1 MVVIWDHCL
10 HVASVKFRKNR
21 SLLVDKATRTAK
33 NRQSRVHSNEHFWN
47 TTFGFIGNSRF
58 NTWSSAGIRINT
70 IELWGVKWPHFVCLC
85 ALPSLYV
92 IFQIAV
98 DMTGVWKPIRFLL
111 WITFVL
117 CHKNCRLN
125 QVQWTQVKS
134 ISFLHQSYE
143 VIVFKVVIEVAVKV
157 REYLYDQLSVYL
169 QTKVFNSKWEV
180 SERNFWA
187 ALLVKVP
194 VDAADLAKLFETLI
208 SYELDGLF
216 KSVVRLFLHN
226 LLQWSKPLTVI
237 CCIKVQ
243 RVALF
248 RHFQERFLLQL
259 LYCDSWGLPTVS
271 EHAFH
276 LSWWM
281 HSICWSR
288 SLRQVLKQIY

>member
-1 MVVIWDHCL
+1 
-10 HVASVKFRKNR
+10 
-21 SLLVDKATRTAK
+21 
-33 NRQSRVHSNEHFWN
+33 
-47 TTFGFIGNSRF
+47 
-58 NTWSSAGIRINT
+58 
-70 IELWGVKWPHFVCLC
+70 
-85 ALPSLYV
+85 
-92 IFQIAV
+92 
-98 DMTGVWKPIRFLL
+98 MTGVWKPIRFLL
-111 WITFVL
+111 WVTFVL

-216 KSVVRLFLHN
+216 KSVVHLFLHN

-237 CCIKVQ
+237 CLIKLQ
-243 RVALF
+243 RVALY
-248 RHFQERFLLQL
+248 RRFQERFLL
-259 LYCDSWGLPTVS
+259 
-271 EHAFH
+271 
-276 LSWWM
+276 
-281 HSICWSR
+281 
-288 SLRQVLKQIY
+288 